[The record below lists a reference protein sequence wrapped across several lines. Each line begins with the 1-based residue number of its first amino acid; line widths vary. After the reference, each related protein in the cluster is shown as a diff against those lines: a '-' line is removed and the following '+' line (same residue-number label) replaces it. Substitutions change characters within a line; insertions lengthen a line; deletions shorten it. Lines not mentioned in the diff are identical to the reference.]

1 MTIIRP
7 VKIIDRRLLGAA
19 ALLLLCAASAGAQE
33 ENAPLAPGA
42 RMNPADVQR
51 LFDAYALVQA
61 QDALRLSDAQ
71 YSQFV
76 TRMKALQ
83 DVRHRNQQA
92 RVQLLREISRLSS
105 TDRRSDDAALRD
117 RLRALRE
124 QDVKAAADLQKAYDG
139 VDEVLEPRQ
148 QARFRLFEESMERKK
163 FDLLMRARQ
172 RGRARMNREPGS

>member
-1 MTIIRP
+1 M
-7 VKIIDRRLLGAA
+7 KIIDRRWLVAA
-19 ALLLLCAASAGAQE
+19 MLVLCAARADAQE
-33 ENAPLAPGA
+33 ETAPLAPGA

-51 LFDAYALVQA
+51 LFDAYTLVQA
-61 QDALRLSDAQ
+61 QDALRLSDEQ

-92 RVQLLREISRLSS
+92 RLQLLREIARLSS
-105 TDRRSDDAALRD
+105 SDRRGDDATLRD
-117 RLRALRE
+117 RLKALRE
-124 QDVKAAADLQKAYDG
+124 QEVRAAGDLQKAYAS

-172 RGRARMNREPGS
+172 RGRARLNREPGS